1 MNYFVFGYANSIGD
15 LTAEKLAF
23 EGLALLTESQILS
36 GYVAT
41 DFNEMFAEQ
50 GDVVK
55 AAYPVEMTADRVPE
69 GEATPFNNLTSGSH
83 LVKLNQM
90 ISQAFSIPD
99 REQQRSFVEIV
110 DFYIAPA
117 IRSMSQFA
125 DRVVQG
131 EKYRSYKKT
140 VGKVGTTL
148 AYTDILNAGKLQT
161 LNNVPSVGR
170 NLFVGA
176 NAGADIRNMD
186 KFVNNVSATDPSVV
200 RSGAIGSINGYMAH
214 ETNSFSTVANST
226 RVTGAVNNASGEP
239 AGDTSIIVDNF
250 SAAIT
255 TGSWCLIDGVP
266 YRITGTTGGATPTVI
281 AIESPGLRQ
290 AVANDAVVYVY
301 TPSVVNHPSAGT
313 YAAGYEGAIGFDGG
327 VTPQVGQGVTF
338 GTDGDPYS
346 IVKVVGSNIWLNRP
360 LDVAVANDASIF
372 LMPGGDYGLALWRS
386 SIQLVNR
393 PLRVPPAGR
402 GVDAFT
408 AVGNGWSLRV
418 MSQYDI
424 DYKTTKYSFDF
435 LMGIATIDENAN
447 VLVLG

>member
-1 MNYFVFGYANSIGD
+1 MNYFVFGYANSIAD
-15 LTAEKLAF
+15 LTAEMLAF
-23 EGLALLTESQILS
+23 EGLSLLTESQILS

-50 GDVVK
+50 GDIVK

-69 GEATPFNNLTSGSH
+69 GDPTPFNNLTSGSH
-83 LVKLNQM
+83 QVKLNQL

-117 IRSMSQFA
+117 IRSMSQMA
-125 DRVVQG
+125 DRIVQG
-131 EKYRSYKKT
+131 EKYKSYKKT
-140 VGKVGTTL
+140 VGKIGTPL
-148 AYTDILNAGKLQT
+148 AYTDILAAGKLQT

-186 KFVNNVSATDPSVV
+186 KFINNVSATDPSVV
-200 RSGAIGSINGYMAH
+200 RSGAIGSINGYVAH
-214 ETNSFSTVANST
+214 ETNSFTTVSDSTKRSGTAGANEPKAETSIALSG
-226 RVTGAVNNASGEP
+226 VTGAIVN
-239 AGDTSIIVDNF
+239 
-250 SAAIT
+250 
-255 TGSWCLIDGVP
+255 GSWALIAGVP
-266 YRITGTTGGATPTVI
+266 YRITGSTGGASPT
-281 AIESPGLRQ
+281 AFTIEAPGLRED
-290 AVANDAVVYVY
+290 VASGAAIHIF
-301 TPSVVNHPSAGT
+301 TPSAVNHPSAGN
-313 YAAGYEGAIGFDGG
+313 YAAGHEGAIGWDGA

-338 GTDGDPYS
+338 GTGGDPYS
-346 IVKVVGSNIWLNRP
+346 IIKVVGGNIWLNRP
-360 LDVAVANDASIF
+360 LDAQVNNDADIF

-402 GVDAFT
+402 GVDAYT
-408 AVGNGWSLRV
+408 AIGNGWSLRV

-447 VLVLG
+447 VVVLG